1 MREYRDAGLMQE
13 PEPIRRRIRHLD
25 IQQQQIV
32 LPGEVALRVRDR
44 IGVRYLQP
52 ALELL
57 IPHRECS
64 KTPASGVP
72 EWMRNPGADRGGG
85 RLAVRGDRKRVE
97 SRLTNESGH
106 LLRPRKG

>member
-1 MREYRDAGLMQE
+1 MCEYRHARLMQE

-72 EWMRNPGADRGGG
+72 ERMRNPGADRRSRG
-85 RLAVRGDRKRVE
+85 LAVLRDRKRCE
-97 SRLTNESGH
+97 TR
-106 LLRPRKG
+106 